1 MKGKIF
7 ILLVIAFMIS
17 SILNA
22 KEKNEIIVAADGTGD
37 VKTINDAV
45 KLLPMFNYGRVVIFI
60 KNGVYNEKVRIER
73 DNITFRGENREKTIW
88 QYNQLRSD
96 WDNNRDIIGPGV
108 LNIYADDI
116 IVENLTMENTQP
128 EVGPHAFVIYGF
140 GTRTILQNCNFIS
153 KGADT
158 VSLWDYKGGMY
169 YHANCYFEGAV
180 DFVCPRG
187 WCFIKDSKFYE
198 HKATAAIWH
207 AGGFNINQKF
217 VIKNSSFDGVK
228 GFELGRHH
236 YEAQFFLLDCKFS
249 GNMSDK
255 EIYRVTYPDDPKRD
269 RTFNWGKRYY
279 FYNCN
284 KSGGNPEWMKDNL
297 ENADGKPVAEEI
309 TAEWTFDGKWKP
321 ESIEPPTVENYK
333 IEGENLYLFFSERVA
348 VIGEP
353 ILRSSIGTTFKFHSG
368 GENNTVRFTSES
380 NIRIDDLQNLQIIN
394 GEKIIAT
401 AASVKE
407 RYVDLSINKL

>member
-1 MKGKIF
+1 MNSKAF
-7 ILLVIAFMIS
+7 ILLASLFLIS
-17 SILNA
+17 THLFA
-22 KEKNEIIVAADGTGD
+22 KQKNEIVVAADGSGD
-37 VKTINDAV
+37 VKTITEAV
-45 KLLPMFNYGRVVIFI
+45 KLLPMFNYGRVIIFI
-60 KNGVYNEKVRIER
+60 KDGVYNEKVRIER
-73 DNITFRGENREKTIW
+73 DNITFRGESRENTIW

-96 WDNNRDIIGPGV
+96 WDKNRDIIGPGV

-128 EVGPHAFVIYGF
+128 EIGPHAFVIYGF
-140 GTRTILQNCNFIS
+140 GTRTILKNCNFNS

-158 VSLWDYKGGMY
+158 VSLWDYKSGMY

-180 DFVCPRG
+180 DFVCPRA

-207 AGGFNINQKF
+207 AGGFNKNQKF

-236 YEAQFFLLDCKFS
+236 YEAQFYLIDCIFS
-249 GNMSDK
+249 ENMSDK

-284 KSGGNPEWMKDNL
+284 RISGNPEWMKNNL
-297 ENADGKPVAEEI
+297 ETADGKPLAEDI
-309 TAEWTFDGKWKP
+309 TAEWTFDGKWNP
-321 ESIEPPTVENYK
+321 ESTDLPYVDNYK
-333 IEGENLYLFFSERVA
+333 IDGRNLYLYFSERVA

-353 ILRSSIGTTFKFHSG
+353 ILKSKTGMIFKFHSG
-368 GENNTVRFTSES
+368 GENNTVRFVSEFDF
-380 NIRIDDLQNLQIIN
+380 NKEDLDNLKIIN
-394 GEKIIAT
+394 EDKIIAT
-401 AASVKE
+401 VASVNE
-407 RYVDLSINKL
+407 RRAKLSITK